1 MPKRM
6 SATVREAIMT
16 EDRSKLDLKRS
27 VWNDTGFVNV
37 IKVGDKY
44 QARLQV
50 PGDGRGGT
58 KKRRQHALPGLFDTA
73 EDAAVMLAVIK
84 RGFENQGDGTKCTH
98 PRSRTRLTRAGP
110 SHVCQRSHCQCLS
123 QLWVKCRRPWQR
135 LRVCQ
140 CHSWCTMHLLWLQRR
155 FRCSPFAMHRCFERL

>member
-84 RGFENQGDGTKCTH
+84 RGFENEGDGKMH
-98 PRSRTRLTRAGP
+98 SPPKQNKQHKSRAKLPKAPRPLPMPEPAVGEV
-110 SHVCQRSHCQCLS
+110 H
-123 QLWVKCRRPWQR
+123 RRPWQR

-155 FRCSPFAMHRCFERL
+155 F

>member
-6 SATVREAIMT
+6 SATAREAIMT

-84 RGFENQGDGTKCTH
+84 RGFENEGDGKMH
-98 PRSRTRLTRAGP
+98 SPPKQNKQHKSPTRKFMKPLNQKSGP
-110 SHVCQRSHCQCLS
+110 LNS
-123 QLWVKCRRPWQR
+123 
-135 LRVCQ
+135 
-140 CHSWCTMHLLWLQRR
+140 
-155 FRCSPFAMHRCFERL
+155 

>member
-1 MPKRM
+1 MPKRT

-84 RGFENQGDGTKCTH
+84 RGFENDGDGKMH
-98 PRSRTRLTRAGP
+98 SPP
-110 SHVCQRSHCQCLS
+110 KQNKQH
-123 QLWVKCRRPWQR
+123 KCRAKP
-135 LRVCQ
+135 RVPAQ
-140 CHSWCTMHLLWLQRR
+140 PLPMPQPAVGEVQTPVATAAGVPV
-155 FRCSPFAMHRCFERL
+155 PFLVHNAPLVAATPLPMQPLCYAPML

>member
-1 MPKRM
+1 MPKRT

-37 IKVGDKY
+37 IKVGNKF

-84 RGFENQGDGTKCTH
+84 RGFENDGDGKMHSPPTAA
-98 PRSRTRLTRAGP
+98 PPALARRDAGTRNHAY
-110 SHVCQRSHCQCLS
+110 
-123 QLWVKCRRPWQR
+123 
-135 LRVCQ
+135 
-140 CHSWCTMHLLWLQRR
+140 
-155 FRCSPFAMHRCFERL
+155 RCGSTSGGR

>member
-6 SATVREAIMT
+6 SATAREAIMT

-58 KKRRQHALPGLFDTA
+58 KKRRQHALPGLFDTRGGCSRHAGRDQAWLRERRRRQNALATEA
-73 EDAAVMLAVIK
+73 EQAA
-84 RGFENQGDGTKCTH
+84 
-98 PRSRTRLTRAGP
+98 
-110 SHVCQRSHCQCLS
+110 
-123 QLWVKCRRPWQR
+123 
-135 LRVCQ
+135 
-140 CHSWCTMHLLWLQRR
+140 
-155 FRCSPFAMHRCFERL
+155 